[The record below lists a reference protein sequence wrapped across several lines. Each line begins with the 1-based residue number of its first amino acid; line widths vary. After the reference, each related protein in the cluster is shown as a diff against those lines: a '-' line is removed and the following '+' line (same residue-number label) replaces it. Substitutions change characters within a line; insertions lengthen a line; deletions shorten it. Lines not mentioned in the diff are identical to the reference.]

1 MGAKVEDEDQDRR
14 SKMDKE
20 EEGGRDE
27 ADLIC
32 SALLSSAPPPRSAI
46 RISAIKHMDVGMEM
60 DMRPAGRTDVPFPQ
74 VPFIRGS
81 ESTTRQEMRWMRRGL
96 VTCARRA

>member
-1 MGAKVEDEDQDRR
+1 MSVGAKVEDEDQDRR

-32 SALLSSAPPPRSAI
+32 SALLCSAQLLRLDPQSAY
-46 RISAIKHMDVGMEM
+46 
-60 DMRPAGRTDVPFPQ
+60 PQ
-74 VPFIRGS
+74 S
-81 ESTTRQEMRWMRRGL
+81 NTWMW
-96 VTCARRA
+96 VWKWT